1 MELNGAAF
9 SFEVPETWEVVPAEG
24 MVVASAPPGYLG
36 FRPTIVLRESR
47 IDNPTPTTLASVSQ
61 TNLRAIPQEVAG
73 AYVVNVEAIPDGS
86 AGPDPRERR
95 RIWALAPVKPPMNEL
110 LGLVLIQDFMV
121 AGNAIAELTLT
132 LPVFTWQPDGSF
144 ERILDSLRP
153 LEHGMLPQLTAQ
165 VPEAV
170 LDQWATARDGV
181 PREDVTVQGYLPPVL
196 LSNTYELSPGALTEL
211 RSLSSGEK
219 PAFS

>member
-47 IDNPTPTTLASVSQ
+47 IDAPALTTLASVSQ
-61 TNLRAIPQEVAG
+61 LALRTIPQEVPG

-86 AGPDPRERR
+86 AGPDTRERR

-132 LPVFTWQPDGSF
+132 LPVLTWQPQLEIGRASCR
-144 ERILDSLRP
+144 ER
-153 LEHGMLPQLTAQ
+153 
-165 VPEAV
+165 V
-170 LDQWATARDGV
+170 
-181 PREDVTVQGYLPPVL
+181 
-196 LSNTYELSPGALTEL
+196 
-211 RSLSSGEK
+211 
-219 PAFS
+219 